1 MASVL
6 TRCALVAVALFAGT
20 WLVLSI
26 RAVAFDS
33 EGREVLAD
41 AQRGELAPGEAMRGR
56 SLLQRARRFNA
67 DNAPL
72 ITESFLLRETGR
84 REEAAEVAEQAVANE
99 PDNADGWIVL
109 SSVTDNPRRAAQ
121 ALRMV
126 RALNPLAAD
135 VLRETAGGSGGR

>member
-1 MASVL
+1 VASVL
-6 TRCALVAVALFAGT
+6 TRCALVAVALFAGA

-26 RAVAFDS
+26 RAVAFDL

-56 SLLQRARRFNA
+56 SLLRRARRFNA

-72 ITESFLLRETGR
+72 ITESFLLRETGQS
-84 REEAAEVAEQAVANE
+84 EVAAKLAEQAVANE

-109 SSVTDNPRRAAQ
+109 SGVTDNPRRAAH

-135 VLRETAGGSGGR
+135 VLREAAGGSGGR